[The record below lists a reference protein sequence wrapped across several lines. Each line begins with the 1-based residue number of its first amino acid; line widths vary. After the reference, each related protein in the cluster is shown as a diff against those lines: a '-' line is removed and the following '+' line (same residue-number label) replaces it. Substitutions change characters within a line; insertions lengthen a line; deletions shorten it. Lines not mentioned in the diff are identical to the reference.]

1 MQAAGEAR
9 VRPPWA
15 KEQED
20 RGRTGWQ
27 GTQRLQGEPVA
38 PRHPCPSD
46 LTGCRAG
53 AWMPIGR
60 RPAQSTC

>member
-38 PRHPCPSD
+38 PRHPLTSQAAVLVPGCP
-46 LTGCRAG
+46 
-53 AWMPIGR
+53 
-60 RPAQSTC
+60 